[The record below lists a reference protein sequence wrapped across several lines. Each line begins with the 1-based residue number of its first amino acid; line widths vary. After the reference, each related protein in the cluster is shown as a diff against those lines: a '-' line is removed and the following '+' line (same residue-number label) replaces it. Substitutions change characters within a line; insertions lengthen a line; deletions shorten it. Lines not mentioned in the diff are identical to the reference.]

1 MRITKLIKCDSFCFL
16 FLVSCGNCVF
26 YVCRDKR
33 MRWRRFGILQ
43 SDGMLVL
50 CAIVAVELILKAYAI
65 NVLFVMILIYVLY
78 VKKKY

>member
-16 FLVSCGNCVF
+16 FLVLGCVF
-26 YVCRDKR
+26 YVCRGKR

-50 CAIVAVELILKAYAI
+50 YAIVAVELILKAYAI